1 MQGARP
7 QIHIMLIFLQLLP
20 SIKNSPGLLSTY
32 DVPGTG
38 LGAVCL
44 CVCVCIILIFT
55 TTFSVRDDSRSLRL
69 KGEDAEAQLFKDTR
83 VESKEA
89 RIDMRA

>member
-1 MQGARP
+1 MP
-7 QIHIMLIFLQLLP
+7 
-20 SIKNSPGLLSTY
+20 
-32 DVPGTG
+32 V
-38 LGAVCL
+38 